1 MIPQRR
7 RDPTLPLLV
16 LIAAAIAALSIWVAL
31 TVQPAHAAPAE
42 SVATRGWT
50 HETFGRLVFDWTRPV
65 EYSARLENGRL
76 VVEFDRPA
84 AFAFGRALPH
94 LTGYLKDATVSPDGR
109 RASFALVGP
118 VTLKSFTDGPK
129 VVIDLRHLPRES
141 TSAGVAASA
150 PAQAAP
156 AAPAAAGAV
165 RVRAGE
171 HSGFSR
177 LVFDW
182 PEAVP
187 YQITRQGD
195 VALVSFAR
203 SARLDLTMV
212 QANLP
217 KALRG
222 IEASTMADRVVARLT
237 LPAGATLRDSRAG
250 TAVVLD
256 IAGNET
262 PSTPTPQPAPSQ
274 PAAPQPAAPQSTAPK
289 AGYAS
294 APPAP
299 AETPAPGTPV
309 QLVPPV
315 KAAAVSATPTL
326 PTAPA
331 APATSAGL
339 ATAAAPAQPGTT
351 PGTKA
356 APEKNVASAPAPG
369 ATQVTAVTI
378 EADEEGARLRVPWSE
393 PVNAAA
399 FRRAGV
405 VWVVFDRP
413 ARFDLRAVTASA
425 HPMLGEV
432 SQLEH
437 DAAGILQFAGDHVAN
452 PHLTREG
459 STWTIDFHARGQG
472 SLAEIPQRAETDGAG
487 AARLVFAVPNPSAP
501 LELRDPEVGD
511 RLIVVA
517 VSEPG
522 SGISEGRD
530 WPDLSLLPTQQGIV
544 VAARSEGITAQSSPS
559 AVVVTRSGGLL
570 ISREAAGSAPKEAEL
585 AAGEAKPARLF
596 DLAAWRREDM
606 DFTAARQALQ
616 QAIVAAAPDRQN
628 IARLDLARF
637 YFAHGLAAEAG
648 GLLELIARSTDG
660 LRNDPELLLMAGAS
674 QLLQG
679 DVAKARELIGSRAL
693 DGEAEAELW
702 RGALAAE
709 AGDWN
714 VALADFSRSAGLI
727 SDYPHVTRARLQLL
741 SAEAR
746 IEAGD
751 LAGAL
756 ADLDALRQDAPTP
769 DEAAQLAF
777 LDGLRAL
784 EEGRPEDAEA
794 VWQGL
799 TESNHQ
805 PTRARAIFQLTELEL
820 ERGEITLA
828 DAAERLE
835 RLRFLWRGGPFEFTV
850 MRRLGE
856 IYIADGKPREGL
868 RVLRQAVT
876 LYPQHRDAQAVAG
889 RMADAFKS
897 LYLGEGNASVPP
909 LLAVALYDEF
919 KELTPA
925 GAEGDRLVAGLA
937 DRLVEVDLLDR
948 ADALLAE
955 QIRYRL
961 RGVER
966 ARTGA
971 RLAEIRLMDQ
981 RPEEALEALL
991 ATGSPGEPDELSRRR
1006 LQLQARALFE
1016 SGRSAEALALLEGDS
1031 SRESTLARADM
1042 LWQLGEWQGAADA
1055 LGALLQPADGQTAPA
1070 ELDSTQA
1077 GLVLNRA
1084 IALTLAGDRP
1094 ALQALAATY
1103 GPAMAQTSE
1112 AEPFELLT
1120 DAIDDDMAT
1129 RSIAEQLAAATR
1141 LQDLVE
1147 GSRATQTANL
1157 PPTS

>member
-1 MIPQRR
+1 MIQQRR

-16 LIAAAIAALSIWVAL
+16 LIAAAVAALSVWIAL
-31 TVQPAHAAPAE
+31 TVQPANAAPAE
-42 SVATRGWT
+42 SVPTRGWT
-50 HETFGRLVFDWTRPV
+50 HETFGRLVFDWAKPV
-65 EYSARLENGRL
+65 DYVARLENDRL
-76 VVEFDRPA
+76 VVEFARPA

-94 LTGYLKDATVSPDGR
+94 LTGYLKDATVSADGR
-109 RASFALVGP
+109 RASFALAAP
-118 VTLKSFTDGPK
+118 VALKSFRDGPK

-141 TSAGVAASA
+141 APAGAAASA
-150 PAQAAP
+150 LVPVTPVAP
-156 AAPAAAGAV
+156 ATGAGAGAI

-171 HSGFSR
+171 HPEFSR

-195 VALVSFAR
+195 VALVTFAR
-203 SARLDLTMV
+203 PARLDLTAV
-212 QANLP
+212 RADLP

-237 LPAGATLRDSRAG
+237 LPAAATLRDSRAG
-250 TAVVLD
+250 TTVVID
-256 IAGNET
+256 IAGNGT
-262 PSTPTPQPAPSQ
+262 PPTATQQPAPPQ
-274 PAAPQPAAPQSTAPK
+274 PAAPQPAAPQPAAPK
-289 AGYAS
+289 ADYAS

-299 AETPAPGTPV
+299 AETPTPGAPV

-315 KAAAVSATPTL
+315 DAAAAPATPTL

-331 APATSAGL
+331 APSGSITASSAT
-339 ATAAAPAQPGTT
+339 PAQSAAT
-351 PGTKA
+351 PGTRTA
-356 APEKNVASAPAPG
+356 EPAASAGKAG
-369 ATQVTAVTI
+369 STQVTAVAI
-378 EADEEGARLRVPWSE
+378 DEDDDGATLRVSWSE

-413 ARFDLRAVTASA
+413 ARFDLQAVNTRA

-432 SQLEH
+432 SQLAHE
-437 DAAGILQFAGDHVAN
+437 AAGILQFAGDNVAN
-452 PHLTREG
+452 PRLTLEG
-459 STWTIDFHARGQG
+459 STWTIDFRARAQG
-472 SLAEIPQRAETDGAG
+472 ALAEIPQRAEADGAG
-487 AARLVFAVPNPSAP
+487 AARLVFGVADPSAP
-501 LELRDPEVGD
+501 IELHDPEVGD

-517 VSEPG
+517 VDEPG
-522 SGISEGRD
+522 RGIAYGRD
-530 WPDLSLLPTQQGIV
+530 WPDLSLLPTHQGIV
-544 VAARSEGITAQSSPS
+544 VAARSEGIAVHSSPT
-559 AVVVTRSGGLL
+559 AVMVTRSGGLL
-570 ISREAAGSAPKEAEL
+570 ISREAARSATKEL
-585 AAGEAKPARLF
+585 AARDAEPTRLF

-606 DFTAARQALQ
+606 DFTGARQALQ
-616 QAIVAAAPDRQN
+616 QAIVAEAPDRQN

-637 YFAHGLAAEAG
+637 YFAHGLAAEAE

-674 QLLQG
+674 NLLQG
-679 DVAKARELIGSRAL
+679 DLDKARELIGSRTL

-702 RGALAAE
+702 RGALAAD
-709 AGDWN
+709 AGEWDI
-714 VALADFSRSAGLI
+714 ALAGFSKSSALI

-741 SAEAR
+741 AAEAR

-751 LAGAL
+751 LKGAL
-756 ADLDALRQDAPTP
+756 ADLDALRRDAPTP

-784 EEGRPEDAEA
+784 EGGRADEAEA
-794 VWQGL
+794 IWQGL
-799 TESNHQ
+799 TENNHQ
-805 PTRARAIFQLTELEL
+805 PTRARAIFQLTELKL
-820 ERGEITLA
+820 ERGEISLA

-835 RLRFLWRGGPFEFTV
+835 RLRFLWRGGLFEFTV
-850 MRRLGE
+850 MRRLGD

-876 LYPQHRDAQAVAG
+876 MYPQHRDAQAVAG

-897 LYLGEGNASVPP
+897 LYLDEGNASVPP
-909 LLAVALYDEF
+909 LLAVSLYEEF
-919 KELTPA
+919 KELTPP

-948 ADALLAE
+948 ADALLSE
-955 QIRYRL
+955 QIQFRL
-961 RGVER
+961 RGIER
-966 ARTGA
+966 ARAGA
-971 RLAEIRLMDQ
+971 RLAEIRLMDR
-981 RPEEALEALL
+981 RPEEALEALMV
-991 ATGSPGEPDELSRRR
+991 TGFPGTPEELSRRR
-1006 LQLQARALFE
+1006 LQLQARAVFQ
-1016 SGRSAEALALLEGDS
+1016 SGRSAEALALLEGDR

-1055 LGALLQPADGQTAPA
+1055 LGALLGPADATTVPDK
-1070 ELDSTQA
+1070 LDAKRA

-1094 ALQALAATY
+1094 TLQALAAEY
-1103 GPAMAQTSE
+1103 GQAMAETSA
-1112 AEPFELLT
+1112 AEPFKLLT
-1120 DAIDDDMAT
+1120 DTIDEDMAT

-1141 LQDLVE
+1141 LQDLIE
-1147 GSRATQTANL
+1147 GSRVTQTADL